1 MSRIWGRIASVLG
14 VAVFASAA
22 APGCMDDQPEAIF
35 IRGALAPPTSRQ
47 NNQCVYT
54 NDPSQ
59 PMLTAGSLDLGIKST
74 YGAMLLVGNQ
84 LTARADPNDNRA
96 ESNRIQVTGVEV
108 RVTLQDG
115 TSLANFSAPAGGIV
129 DPQSGNTPSYGT
141 VGAMIIDSST
151 ANALKALLPA
161 NGGGRTVLS
170 FIRVVGTSLGQKEL
184 KSGELQFPIS
194 VCNGCLVD
202 YSNGTDP
209 TKPLP
214 NCAKP
219 FSADATAVV
228 PCSKGQDEYVPCQ
241 LCQGLDACDPTK
253 R

>member
-35 IRGALAPPTSRQ
+35 IRGALAPPMNRQ

-59 PMLTAGSLDLGIKST
+59 PLLPQGAFDVGVKST

-84 LTARADPNDNRA
+84 LTARADPNNNQA

-115 TSLANFSAPAGGIV
+115 TSLANYSAPAGGVV
-129 DPQSGNTPSYGT
+129 DPQTGNTPSYGA
-141 VGAMIIDSST
+141 VGATIIDSST
-151 ANALKALLPA
+151 ANALKALLPTT
-161 NGGGRTVLS
+161 GGG
-170 FIRVVGTSLGQKEL
+170 E
-184 KSGELQFPIS
+184 
-194 VCNGCLVD
+194 
-202 YSNGTDP
+202 
-209 TKPLP
+209 
-214 NCAKP
+214 
-219 FSADATAVV
+219 
-228 PCSKGQDEYVPCQ
+228 PCSRSSESSGNLSDK
-241 LCQGLDACDPTK
+241 K
-253 R
+253 N

>member
-59 PMLTAGSLDLGIKST
+59 PMLPGGALDVALKST
-74 YGAMLLVGNQ
+74 YTAHLLVGNQ

-108 RVTLQDG
+108 QVSLQDG
-115 TSLANFSAPAGGIV
+115 TSVANYSTPAVGIV
-129 DPQSGNTPSYGT
+129 DPQTGNTPSYGAVAAT
-141 VGAMIIDSST
+141 IIDSST
-151 ANALKALLPA
+151 ANAIKALLP
-161 NGGGRTVLS
+161 GKRIPRTVIS
-170 FIRVVGTSLGQKEL
+170 VIRVVGNSLGQKEV
-184 KSGELQFPIS
+184 KSGEFQLPIG
-194 VCNGCLVD
+194 VCDGCLVD
-202 YSNGTDP
+202 FSTGTDP
-209 TKPLP
+209 AKSGP

-228 PCSKGQDEYVPCQ
+228 PCSPGQDEYVPCQ